1 MDLHDLTSLLTS
13 EGPFVTVLVESES
26 DVEQAA
32 DKYDLEWKNVLKQ
45 LEDLGVAEP
54 VREAVS
60 GARGEHSEGNARLV
74 VANVPSGEVQLAVS
88 LPGAPR
94 RPFVESGPLPRLL
107 PLLQDPTTTV
117 PHIVV
122 LADRTGADVSAYYD
136 TGEVV
141 GEITVKGQTLHLR
154 KVQGGGWAHLRYQ
167 HRAENGWATTAG
179 EIVQAIDE
187 LASKV
192 NPKLVVGVG
201 DQRELTL
208 VKENLPERL
217 RPLFVEVPGGRS
229 QDGSEALV
237 RQRIADTIA
246 LHAAQ
251 ATLDLLADFGQER
264 GQDKRACD
272 GVKDVVACLRKAQVQ
287 TLLITTDVEPD
298 AMLWFG
304 PEPTMLGLTR
314 EEVVA
319 LGADKPRQGP
329 LVEVLMRAAAAT
341 GADVQLVPHQPEQA
355 PRGGVGALLRYAD
368 AS

>member
-1 MDLHDLTSLLTS
+1 VDLHDLTSLLNA

-60 GARGEHSEGNARLV
+60 GARGDHSEGAARLV
-74 VANVPSGEVQLAVS
+74 VANVPAGQVQLAVS
-88 LPGAPR
+88 LPSAPQ
-94 RPFVESGPLPRLL
+94 RPFVETGPLPRLL
-107 PLLQDPTTTV
+107 PLLQDATTAV
-117 PHIVV
+117 PHLVV

-136 TGEVV
+136 TGEIVD
-141 GEITVKGQTLHLR
+141 EITVKGRTLHLR
-154 KVQGGGWAHLRYQ
+154 KVQSGGWSHLRYL

-179 EIVQAIDE
+179 EIVAAIDE

-192 NPKLVVGVG
+192 HPELIVAAG

-208 VKENLPERL
+208 IKENLSERL
-217 RPLFVEVPGGRS
+217 RPLFVEVPGGRGH
-229 QDGSEALV
+229 DGSEDLV
-237 RQRIADTIA
+237 RQRISAA
-246 LHAAQ
+246 VSLHAAR

-272 GVKDVVACLRKAQVQ
+272 GVEEVIACLRKAQVQ
-287 TLLITTDVEPD
+287 TLLLTTDADPN
-298 AMLWFG
+298 ATLWFG

-319 LGADKPRQGP
+319 LGADQPRQGP
-329 LVEVLMRAAAAT
+329 LVEVLLRAAAAT

>member
-1 MDLHDLTSLLTS
+1 MDLHDLTSLLTT

-54 VREAVS
+54 VRAAVS
-60 GARGEHSEGNARLV
+60 GARGEHSEGGARLV
-74 VANVPSGEVQLAVS
+74 VANVPSGEVQLAMS
-88 LPGAPR
+88 LPSAPQ

-107 PLLQDPTTTV
+107 PLLQNTSTAV
-117 PHIVV
+117 PHVVV

-136 TGEVV
+136 TGKVV
-141 GEITVKGQTLHLR
+141 DEITVKGRTLHLR

-179 EIVQAIDE
+179 EIVTAISE
-187 LASKV
+187 LAHKV
-192 NPKLVVGVG
+192 DPQLIVAAG

-208 VKENLPERL
+208 VQSHLPEAL
-217 RPLFVEVPGGRS
+217 RPLFVEVPGGRGN
-229 QDGSEALV
+229 DGSEGLV
-237 RQRIADTIA
+237 RQRISDTVS
-246 LHAAQ
+246 LHAART
-251 ATLDLLADFGQER
+251 TLDLLGEFGQER

-272 GVKDVVACLRKAQVQ
+272 GVSDVVACLRKAQVQ
-287 TLLITTDVEPD
+287 TLLVTTDVDP
-298 AMLWFG
+298 AATLWFG

-314 EEVVA
+314 DEVVG
-319 LGADKPRQGP
+319 LGADKPTQGP
-329 LVEVLMRAAAAT
+329 LVEVLLRAAAAT

-355 PRGGVGALLRYAD
+355 PRGGVGAILRYAD

>member
-1 MDLHDLTSLLTS
+1 MDLHDLTSLLTA

-32 DKYDLEWKNVLKQ
+32 DKYDLEWKNVIKQ

-54 VREAVS
+54 VRTAVS
-60 GARGEHSEGNARLV
+60 QARGEHSEGGARLV
-74 VANVPSGEVQLAVS
+74 VANVPTAEVQLAVS
-88 LPGAPR
+88 LPSAPQ

-107 PLLQDPTTTV
+107 PLLQDTSTAV
-117 PHIVV
+117 PHVVV
-122 LADRTGADVSAYYD
+122 LADRTGADVSAFYD
-136 TGEVV
+136 TGKVV
-141 GEITVKGQTLHLR
+141 DEITVKGQTLHLR
-154 KVQGGGWAHLRYQ
+154 KVQGGGWSHLRYL

-192 NPKLVVGVG
+192 DAELVVAAG

-208 VKENLPERL
+208 VKENLPDRL
-217 RPLFVEVPGGRS
+217 RPLFVEVPGGRGH
-229 QDGSEALV
+229 DGSEALV
-237 RQRIADTIA
+237 RQRIADAVA
-246 LHAAQ
+246 LHAART
-251 ATLDLLADFGQER
+251 TLDLLADYGQER

-272 GVKDVVACLRKAQVQ
+272 GVADVVECLRKAQVQ
-287 TLLITTDVEPD
+287 TLLVTTDVEPD
-298 AMLWFG
+298 ATLWFG
-304 PEPTMLGLTR
+304 PEPTMLGVTR
-314 EEVVA
+314 DDVVA

-329 LVEVLMRAAAAT
+329 LVEVLLRAAAAT